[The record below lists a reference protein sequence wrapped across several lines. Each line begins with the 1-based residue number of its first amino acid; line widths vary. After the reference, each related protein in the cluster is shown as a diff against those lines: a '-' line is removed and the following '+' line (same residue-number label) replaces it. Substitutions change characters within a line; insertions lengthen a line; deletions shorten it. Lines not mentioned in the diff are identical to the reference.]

1 MGIWS
6 PSLEIGRS
14 NDYRGKVGET
24 PINTSTAQSLRVGEN
39 PLNGNGLPLT
49 LFKIYE

>member
-14 NDYRGKVGET
+14 NDYLEREYT
-24 PINTSTAQSLRVGEN
+24 ISD
-39 PLNGNGLPLT
+39 
-49 LFKIYE
+49 